1 MELFFMK
8 TIGHFIYFINSLKDV
23 LSFKNNDDFSIQI
36 KKNFNFRLKVQKFV
50 YIAKYFGWNHD
61 YEYNLYIRGPY
72 SSALADEYYNM
83 DIYNNY
89 SPVKIDDFN
98 LDSFKN
104 FVKDKSIHYLE
115 SASTILFYLNDNSN
129 LSCEK
134 AIEELHKIKP
144 YIDSEIVSN
153 AYNDIIQLELFGNNS
168 FYQIN
173 VIDDD
178 LDYFKNTL
186 IDKIHKYIGYFTD
199 FGQCNNSIIVSGSLD
214 YLHIV
219 LFREDLNPQ
228 IKYDLLNLIFQY
240 VIDVKEIYEL
250 CGDNSK
256 VFEYLNLNDLEENF
270 DRIQDYVSQELNIL
284 PRLDDDEFD
293 EIIYNVI

>member
-1 MELFFMK
+1 MK

-23 LSFKNNDDFSIQI
+23 LLFEDNDDFSIKI
-36 KKNFNFRLKVQKFV
+36 KKDFNFRLKVQKFV
-50 YIAKYFGWNHD
+50 YIAKYFGWNHA

-89 SPVKIDDFN
+89 SPVKIDDFKVKP
-98 LDSFKN
+98 FKN

-115 SASTILFYLNDNSN
+115 SASTILFYLNDNPN
-129 LSCEK
+129 LSREN

-144 YIDSEIVSN
+144 HIDSEIAGN
-153 AYNDIIQLELFGNNS
+153 AYDDIIRLDLFGNDS
-168 FYQIN
+168 FYPII

-178 LDYFKNTL
+178 LGYFKNTL
-186 IDKIHKYIGYFTD
+186 IDKIQYYIGYFTD

-219 LFREDLNPQ
+219 LSREELNPQ
-228 IKYDLLNLIFQY
+228 MKNDLLNLIFQY
-240 VIDVKEIYEL
+240 VMDVKEIYEL
-250 CGDNSK
+250 CDGNSM
-256 VFEYLNLNDLEENF
+256 VFEHLNLNELEESF
-270 DRIQDYVSQELNIL
+270 DRIQDYVSQELGIL
-284 PRLDDDEFD
+284 PRLDDDRFD
-293 EIIYNVI
+293 EIILNVI